1 MKSVII
7 CIGSFSDGGKS
18 VNEIHLVSIFI
29 NGGKLVIIFKRS
41 FPVIFF
47 FLGGVGKLIIKNN

>member
-1 MKSVII
+1 VKSVII

-41 FPVIFF
+41 FPVFLFF
-47 FLGGVGKLIIKNN
+47 FGGGKINH